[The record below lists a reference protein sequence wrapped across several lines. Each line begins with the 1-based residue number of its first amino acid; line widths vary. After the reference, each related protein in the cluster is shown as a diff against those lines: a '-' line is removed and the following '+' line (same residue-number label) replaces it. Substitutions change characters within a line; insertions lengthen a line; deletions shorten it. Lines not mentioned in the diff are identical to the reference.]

1 MTNCLET
8 VTYAHLVLRCVLG
21 SIASHYPRGS
31 LRCVVLY
38 VKPVPLRQGWEA
50 GAPVIRC
57 VSPLAFG
64 CILGKLQALA
74 YDILPLEEGAGKR
87 CSECASWAEPQAT
100 ALSNS
105 KHWFTTSFLWR
116 KVPESDARS
125 VQLCD
130 TVLS

>member
-8 VTYAHLVLRCVLG
+8 VTNVRLILRCVLA

-31 LRCVVLY
+31 LGCVVLY
-38 VKPVPLRQGWEA
+38 IKSVPVRQAWEA

-74 YDILPLEEGAGKR
+74 YDILPLRKVPESAARSVHPGQSHKLQLCQTPSMVYDILPSEEGAGKR
-87 CSECASWAEPQAT
+87 CSECGYHPVSA
-100 ALSNS
+100 
-105 KHWFTTSFLWR
+105 
-116 KVPESDARS
+116 
-125 VQLCD
+125 
-130 TVLS
+130 